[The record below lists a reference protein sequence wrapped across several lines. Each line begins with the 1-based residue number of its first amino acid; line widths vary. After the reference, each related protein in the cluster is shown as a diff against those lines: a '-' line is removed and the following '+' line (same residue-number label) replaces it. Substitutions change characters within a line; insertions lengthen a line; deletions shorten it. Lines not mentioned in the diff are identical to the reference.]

1 MSRNYKNIG
10 FSLLETL
17 VAISVLTVALL
28 GAYSLTSF
36 GVSRASLAK
45 NQNIAF
51 FLAQEAAEYA
61 SNQRLNNTLQ
71 GGDWLNG
78 FDACRTNDGCYV
90 DAVNNSISPCSGGS
104 CPKIRFDP
112 GTGYN
117 YQSGNETVFQRK
129 VKIET
134 VDAARE
140 IKLKVEMSW
149 REREQTRSF
158 IIEDRLF
165 NWSS

>member
-1 MSRNYKNIG
+1 M
-10 FSLLETL
+10 LETL
-17 VAISVLTVALL
+17 VAISVLTIALL
-28 GAYSLTSF
+28 GVYSLTSL
-36 GVSRASLAK
+36 GVSKASLAK

-71 GGDWLNG
+71 GSDWLNG
-78 FDACRTNDGCYV
+78 FDACRTGDGCYI
-90 DAVNNSISPCSGGS
+90 DAVNNSILPCSGGS
-104 CPKIRFDP
+104 CPKIRFDS
-112 GTGYN
+112 GLGYN
-117 YQSGNETVFQRK
+117 YQSGSETVFKRK
-129 VKIET
+129 VKIEV

-140 IKLKVEMSW
+140 IKLKVEMIW
-149 REREQTRSF
+149 QERGQTRSF